1 MRILITTVAFPP
13 SFGGMETAALD
24 LGSGL
29 ARRGHEVV
37 VVTTTP
43 SGEPDTYP
51 FRVVRNPDAMTLLRL
66 TAEADVMWQ
75 NHVSLRLVWPALL
88 LRKPVIFMHHIWLGT
103 DAVAGTRHGGLK
115 RSVCKLGTNGFVS
128 TALRD
133 AARLDGPII
142 PNSYN
147 DEVFRFSDDIQPIRD
162 VAFLGRLTRLKG
174 VDLLVDAVAIAAKSG
189 VTITASV
196 IGGGPEEANLKAQAA
211 RLGVA
216 EQITFTGP
224 LRGEP
229 FGIVALEAM
238 ASGCVPV
245 VANSG
250 ALPEVIGPCGEVFKK
265 DDAASLAAVL
275 ADLVTHP
282 EKIAGYRDNIQMH
295 LKQYSRPAQMD
306 ANEALLAKAVGKH

>member
-1 MRILITTVAFPP
+1 
-13 SFGGMETAALD
+13 
-24 LGSGL
+24 
-29 ARRGHEVV
+29 
-37 VVTTTP
+37 
-43 SGEPDTYP
+43 
-51 FRVVRNPDAMTLLRL
+51 
-66 TAEADVMWQ
+66 MWQ

-224 LRGEP
+224 LRGEALANTLSQHRIVVVPSRWEEP